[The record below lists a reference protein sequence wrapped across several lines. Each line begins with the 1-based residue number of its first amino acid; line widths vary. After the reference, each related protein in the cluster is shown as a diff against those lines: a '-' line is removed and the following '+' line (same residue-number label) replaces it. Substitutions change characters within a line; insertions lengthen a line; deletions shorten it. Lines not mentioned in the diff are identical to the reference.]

1 MLQELYSVSVQVF
14 ESTLR
19 IAMRRQSSC
28 GSSNQ
33 NTVKTRRSRRS
44 NLGSV
49 DYFLPSLR
57 PRPQTSTATTTT
69 TAATTTT
76 TGTTRNSTTP
86 YNTILNERRHR
97 LCKVIRQVYTYLCFS
112 NRVDKWEH
120 VHECLTNNSRL
131 LSEQLSKLTVR
142 SIPTSDDGHTDI
154 TCDLDSSPV
163 VANNIGNPV
172 SLADPIRIPHS
183 FNLRSS
189 YGIEINDKIH
199 HTGVVMIPHVDPL
212 PSFTTW
218 SKVQQNFSVED
229 ETELTNLPYIGE
241 VQAREDIEFF
251 EELLTNYG
259 GRLHGSFPFEFD
271 ESLLVQLVDLTN
283 TVWSEIISYCGL
295 SIDGES
301 PVVVK
306 AIEHASDG
314 DGETQENNDNNV
326 VCAGSSRSLCESNA
340 KSLVMKG
347 LKPNKKKE
355 GEFARQEDVLIPKGG
370 RLTRRSAQIE
380 IKNGSVGHAS
390 DSDNQVTVGGEKKNK
405 SEGNMITVK
414 EVFQIGELAPAD
426 LSHNPPEAKR
436 FKDCGV
442 PYEVFIA
449 IAGTFGSTDNV
460 NKLQQRYVEMKGRAN
475 NSQLIEETPTS
486 FPNLDDPFE
495 VHKAVTSGR
504 RKVLSRADALHSYR
518 TLFCRRCFKYDCSLH
533 PYKSTPSM
541 WSHRWPIDTTKD
553 AETNAPYCG
562 SWCVRKSVNHTA
574 AQDSLNNNNNNKG
587 EVIQG
592 TSNVEWSPE
601 EKCLYEVLAPSFIP
615 YGHPSFNL
623 YNWCCKM
630 SKLLGTKKCS
640 DVLAYTSTQNLS
652 TLLLP
657 DAGQLSSLRIPG
669 TGEVW
674 GRRSGSI
681 ASLNDNDCTGSGS
694 CSGSVHD
701 DGGFGDEV
709 FVANESSSSNVLT
722 TNLRKRSKKRVK
734 KSMALELPTPRED
747 DDEDSQ
753 TNGSV
758 QNGSRNTTT
767 SNNDGNTTLPSGYL
781 AHQYHPCDHPGQ
793 RCNDLCSCKKAGTFC
808 EKFCQC
814 PPDCAN
820 RFPGCRC
827 RGQCNTKLC
836 PCFLAIRECDPD
848 LCMSCGAQPSFGT
861 FNSVEELFNALKV
874 SSPVFTGTCRNV
886 AIQRGLRKHLLMAPS
901 DVSG

>member
-1 MLQELYSVSVQVF
+1 
-14 ESTLR
+14 
-19 IAMRRQSSC
+19 
-28 GSSNQ
+28 
-33 NTVKTRRSRRS
+33 
-44 NLGSV
+44 
-49 DYFLPSLR
+49 
-57 PRPQTSTATTTT
+57 
-69 TAATTTT
+69 
-76 TGTTRNSTTP
+76 
-86 YNTILNERRHR
+86 
-97 LCKVIRQVYTYLCFS
+97 
-112 NRVDKWEH
+112 
-120 VHECLTNNSRL
+120 
-131 LSEQLSKLTVR
+131 
-142 SIPTSDDGHTDI
+142 
-154 TCDLDSSPV
+154 
-163 VANNIGNPV
+163 
-172 SLADPIRIPHS
+172 
-183 FNLRSS
+183 
-189 YGIEINDKIH
+189 
-199 HTGVVMIPHVDPL
+199 
-212 PSFTTW
+212 
-218 SKVQQNFSVED
+218 
-229 ETELTNLPYIGE
+229 
-241 VQAREDIEFF
+241 
-251 EELLTNYG
+251 
-259 GRLHGSFPFEFD
+259 
-271 ESLLVQLVDLTN
+271 
-283 TVWSEIISYCGL
+283 
-295 SIDGES
+295 
-301 PVVVK
+301 
-306 AIEHASDG
+306 
-314 DGETQENNDNNV
+314 
-326 VCAGSSRSLCESNA
+326 
-340 KSLVMKG
+340 MKG
-347 LKPNKKKE
+347 LKPDKKKE
-355 GEFARQEDVLIPKGG
+355 REYARQEDVLIPKGG

-380 IKNGSVGHAS
+380 IKDSIVVHAS
-390 DSDNQVTVGGEKKNK
+390 DSDNEVTVSGEEENK

-414 EVFQIGELAPAD
+414 EVFQIGESTAAD
-426 LSHNPPEAKR
+426 LSLNPPEAKR
-436 FKDCGV
+436 FKDCGI

-449 IAGTFGSTDNV
+449 IAGTFGSTDNA

-475 NSQLIEETPTS
+475 NSQLNEETSTL
-486 FPNLDDPFE
+486 FPNLDNPFE
-495 VHKAVTSGR
+495 VHRAVTSGR

-562 SWCVRKSVNHTA
+562 SWCVREA
-574 AQDSLNNNNNNKG
+574 
-587 EVIQG
+587 IRG
-592 TSNVEWSPE
+592 TSNVEWNPE
-601 EKCLYEVLAPSFIP
+601 EKCLYEVLAPLFIP

-734 KSMALELPTPRED
+734 KSMKLELPTPCED

-758 QNGSRNTTT
+758 QNGLRNTTT
-767 SNNDGNTTLPSGYL
+767 SNNDGNATLPSGCL
-781 AHQYHPCDHPGQ
+781 AHQYHPCDHPGE

-814 PPDCAN
+814 PPDCTN

-827 RGQCNTKLC
+827 RGHCNTKLC
-836 PCFLAIRECDPD
+836 PCFLAVRECDPD
-848 LCMSCGAQPSFGT
+848 LCLSCGAQASLGSFT
-861 FNSVEELFNALKV
+861 SVEELFNVLRV
-874 SSPVFTGTCRNV
+874 SSPVFKGPCRNV

-901 DVSG
+901 DVSGWGIFIKDGADKNEFIYEYCGEIISQDEADRRGKIYDKTMSSFLFNLNRDFVVDATRKGNKIRFANHSVNPNCYGKVVMVNGDHRIGIFAKRAILPGEELFFDYRYGPMEQLKYVGIERDTDAPKTSTSATGSSSSSSSSSNPSCLPNKSSEFPASPSSHSVEKSN

>member
-1 MLQELYSVSVQVF
+1 
-14 ESTLR
+14 
-19 IAMRRQSSC
+19 
-28 GSSNQ
+28 
-33 NTVKTRRSRRS
+33 
-44 NLGSV
+44 
-49 DYFLPSLR
+49 
-57 PRPQTSTATTTT
+57 
-69 TAATTTT
+69 
-76 TGTTRNSTTP
+76 
-86 YNTILNERRHR
+86 
-97 LCKVIRQVYTYLCFS
+97 
-112 NRVDKWEH
+112 
-120 VHECLTNNSRL
+120 
-131 LSEQLSKLTVR
+131 
-142 SIPTSDDGHTDI
+142 
-154 TCDLDSSPV
+154 
-163 VANNIGNPV
+163 
-172 SLADPIRIPHS
+172 
-183 FNLRSS
+183 
-189 YGIEINDKIH
+189 
-199 HTGVVMIPHVDPL
+199 
-212 PSFTTW
+212 
-218 SKVQQNFSVED
+218 
-229 ETELTNLPYIGE
+229 
-241 VQAREDIEFF
+241 
-251 EELLTNYG
+251 
-259 GRLHGSFPFEFD
+259 
-271 ESLLVQLVDLTN
+271 
-283 TVWSEIISYCGL
+283 
-295 SIDGES
+295 
-301 PVVVK
+301 
-306 AIEHASDG
+306 
-314 DGETQENNDNNV
+314 
-326 VCAGSSRSLCESNA
+326 
-340 KSLVMKG
+340 MKG
-347 LKPNKKKE
+347 LKPDKKKE
-355 GEFARQEDVLIPKGG
+355 REYARQEDVLIPKGG

-380 IKNGSVGHAS
+380 IKDSIVVHAS
-390 DSDNQVTVGGEKKNK
+390 DSDNEVTVSGEEENK

-414 EVFQIGELAPAD
+414 EVFQIGESTAAD
-426 LSHNPPEAKR
+426 LSLNPPEAKR
-436 FKDCGV
+436 FKDCGI

-449 IAGTFGSTDNV
+449 IAGTFGSTDNA

-475 NSQLIEETPTS
+475 NSQLNEETLTS
-486 FPNLDDPFE
+486 CPNIDNPFE

-553 AETNAPYCG
+553 AETNSPYCG

-574 AQDSLNNNNNNKG
+574 GQDSMNNHDNNDNSNDDNKG
-587 EVIQG
+587 EAIRG

-601 EKCLYEVLAPSFIP
+601 EKCLYEVLAPLFIP

-734 KSMALELPTPRED
+734 KSMKLELPTPCED

-758 QNGSRNTTT
+758 QNGLRNTTT
-767 SNNDGNTTLPSGYL
+767 SNNDGNATLPSGCL
-781 AHQYHPCDHPGQ
+781 AHQYHPCDHPGE

-814 PPDCAN
+814 PPDCTN

-827 RGQCNTKLC
+827 RGHCNTKLC
-836 PCFLAIRECDPD
+836 PCFLAVRECDPD
-848 LCMSCGAQPSFGT
+848 LCLSCGAQASLGSFT
-861 FNSVEELFNALKV
+861 SVEELFNVLRV
-874 SSPVFTGTCRNV
+874 SSPVFKGPCRNV

-901 DVSG
+901 DVSGWGIFIKDGADKNEFIYEYCGEIISQDEADRRGKIYDKTMSSFLFNLNRDFVVDATRKGNKIRFANHSVNPNCYGKVVMVNGDHRIGIFAKRAILPGEELFFDYRYGPMEQLKYVGIERDTDAPKTTTTSTAATNTTTASSSSELYLMIS